1 MNAVDPASPCG
12 IGLEELRPMFPHR
25 LPTTHLVFHGKK
37 LVLVSKKNGKEL
49 TVYVEPKHPRIP
61 DYLEFF
67 KTLISREFQPLK
79 YISVE
84 MVNEE
89 SVLDSPYK
97 EVLRDFGFKKDYKAM
112 ALMKEY

>member
-25 LPTTHLVFHGKK
+25 LPTTHMVFHGKD

-49 TVYVEPKHPRIP
+49 IFNVAPKHERIA

-84 MVNEE
+84 TVNEKP
-89 SVLDSPYK
+89 VLDSPYK
-97 EVLRDFGFKKDYKAM
+97 EAMREFGFKKDYKSLS
-112 ALMKEY
+112 LMKEY